1 MTFQGNHVCS
11 GYLLLHKTLFQNL
24 RVEKRN
30 KQKQIHNIPI
40 ASGFTWSIL
49 LLVSSKLTDV
59 TAAICSVSLVFI
71 NMPSGWDGKARIV
84 QGRPETHDGCIHVSD
99 SSDGIVGPAE
109 GWPGVS
115 LSSHCLSSKADETL
129 YTEVAD
135 SKMVN
140 VGVNGIPR
148 G

>member
-1 MTFQGNHVCS
+1 M
-11 GYLLLHKTLFQNL
+11 
-24 RVEKRN
+24 
-30 KQKQIHNIPI
+30 
-40 ASGFTWSIL
+40 
-49 LLVSSKLTDV
+49 
-59 TAAICSVSLVFI
+59 
-71 NMPSGWDGKARIV
+71 
-84 QGRPETHDGCIHVSD
+84 SD

-140 VGVNGIPR
+140 VGVNEIPR

>member
-1 MTFQGNHVCS
+1 M
-11 GYLLLHKTLFQNL
+11 
-24 RVEKRN
+24 
-30 KQKQIHNIPI
+30 
-40 ASGFTWSIL
+40 
-49 LLVSSKLTDV
+49 
-59 TAAICSVSLVFI
+59 
-71 NMPSGWDGKARIV
+71 
-84 QGRPETHDGCIHVSD
+84 SD